1 MQEETSSIPS
11 SSTLSTK
18 TSAGSK
24 RILLV
29 DDEPDVTITF
39 KMGLEGKGYKVDAL
53 IDPEE
58 ALAHFKIGVYDLLLL
73 DIKMPKMNGFQLY
86 EELEKLGQGSQG
98 MLYHG
103 IRSDH
108 PSLRE
113 LFPQI
118 DIDCFIKKPIDSEEL
133 IKKIKVGAAI
143 VFCSRYYSGLPNQPW
158 STFRIFVTR
167 LVIGEFRQGR

>member
-1 MQEETSSIPS
+1 MQEETSSISS

-39 KMGLEGKGYKVDAL
+39 KMGLEGKGYKVDTFN
-53 IDPEE
+53 DPEE
-58 ALAHFKIGVYDLLLL
+58 ALARFKIGVYDLLLL

-86 EELEKLGQGSQG
+86 EELEKLDKEAKVCFITAFEV
-98 MLYHG
+98 YY
-103 IRSDH
+103 R
-108 PSLRE
+108 SLRE

-133 IKKIKVGAAI
+133 IKKIQ
-143 VFCSRYYSGLPNQPW
+143 LELQ
-158 STFRIFVTR
+158 
-167 LVIGEFRQGR
+167 